1 MSSAVSN
8 KKAAKNS
15 KEIPSIK
22 AKAGK
27 PSLRFAMT
35 VEGQI
40 IYADDGLANMIGQD
54 AGEHSEF
61 FEMFDLPANFDLAD
75 IDNYEAKLQPV
86 GASKALQCRIE
97 RFQTK
102 AKQEIFVVSLHE
114 NKKAQSSQSMQ
125 GFIQQAE
132 KAAEEYRK
140 TQAIGSL
147 EEQSDLRRFLN
158 MSHDVM
164 VVIDRSGD
172 IVRVNRTFN
181 GLIGYND
188 DDLAQMNF
196 IEMFDIQDR
205 PFIRNTMQN
214 LEDYETEDGWNILD
228 FEAVLNT
235 ETGQRVIM
243 EWRMRQKDD
252 LIYCVGRDLTEIRN
266 NETALIKREQ
276 QLLQAEAIGRMG
288 NWHWVV
294 GERDITWSQE
304 IFRIFGRDSSEFQP
318 SLDILNEVVHRR
330 DVGRV
335 IQGFQRAIIE
345 ENDYDMEFQIIRP
358 GGERRFI
365 RCEGRC
371 EKDDEGDVVALYG
384 IMQDM
389 TDRIE
394 YERQLKEAKD
404 QAERAYA
411 AKSQFLANMSHE
423 LRTPLNAIIG
433 FSEMI
438 QRQLLGPVGND
449 KYLDYIAGIRESGE
463 HLLDLISD
471 ILDMSKIEAGKYELD
486 LEELNVHKVI
496 KLAAHMMQ
504 GRAEESGVRLILD
517 LNEEEDENLQIV
529 ADRRAFMQV
538 MLNLMSNAVKFTDT
552 NGEVHVK
559 CFKREEGISVHVVD
573 NGIGI
578 PANKL
583 QCITN
588 PFEQASSSY
597 TREHEGTGLGLSIT
611 KELIEMHAGSLHI
624 DSQVG
629 EGTTVRVRFPN
640 NAHDAMLA
648 KKKAG

>member
-1 MSSAVSN
+1 MSSAVLNKKTLKSN
-8 KKAAKNS
+8 KKASSVKS
-15 KEIPSIK
+15 SIM
-22 AKAGK
+22 
-27 PSLRFAMT
+27 RFAMT
-35 VEGQI
+35 LHGQFL
-40 IYADDGLANMIGQD
+40 YHDNGLSDLIGHEIAEDSTFD
-54 AGEHSEF
+54 AL
-61 FEMFDLPANFDLAD
+61 FDLPANFDLSE
-75 IDNYEAKLQPV
+75 IQSHETKLKSV
-86 GASKALQCRIE
+86 GTSKALQCWIE

-102 AKQEIFVVSLHE
+102 DKQEIFIVSLS
-114 NKKAQSSQSMQ
+114 KSARTKPSQSMQ

-140 TQAIGSL
+140 TLAIGSL

-164 VVIDRSGD
+164 VVIDCSGD

-181 GLIGYND
+181 NLIGYND
-188 DDLAQMNF
+188 HDLAQMNF

-235 ETGQRVIM
+235 EKAQRIIM

-276 QLLQAEAIGRMG
+276 QLLQAESIGRMG

-294 GERDITWSQE
+294 GEREITWSQE

-345 ENDYDMEFQIIRP
+345 ENDYDMEFQIVRP

-371 EKDDEGDVVALYG
+371 EKDGEGDVVALYG

-394 YERQLKEAKD
+394 YERQLKETRD

-438 QRQLLGPVGND
+438 QRQLLGPVGNE

-504 GRAEESGVRLILD
+504 GRAEESNVKLVLD
-517 LNEEEDENLQIV
+517 LHEDDQMQII

-538 MLNLMSNAVKFTDT
+538 MLNLMSNAVKFTDAG
-552 NGEVHVK
+552 GEVRVI
-559 CFKREEGISVHVVD
+559 CYQREEGISVHVVD

-640 NAHDAMLA
+640 NAHDAMQA
-648 KKKAG
+648 KKKAS